1 MQNSLEHDEV
11 PHLILFYSFT
21 PEQLG
26 MRNTCFRPI
35 DKTDFNP
42 LVVPTEVDRMHRNRL
57 LWGEG
62 RRLRNDFLLYLKL

>member
-1 MQNSLEHDEV
+1 MLDHDQM
-11 PHLILFYSFT
+11 PHLSLFAAG
-21 PEQLG
+21 QLG

-35 DKTDFNP
+35 DKIDFNP

-62 RRLRNDFLLYLKL
+62 RHSLEFFSNAQGLIS